1 MSEITIP
8 KANREY
14 NVKLALAFFFAV
26 TIIFA
31 GIFIFRR
38 VDIGVMLMLFIFL
51 LLL

>member
-8 KANREY
+8 KANKEY
-14 NVKLALAFFFAV
+14 NIKLALAFFFAV

-31 GIFIFRR
+31 GILYLEELN
-38 VDIGVMLMLFIFL
+38 IGVMLMLFIFL